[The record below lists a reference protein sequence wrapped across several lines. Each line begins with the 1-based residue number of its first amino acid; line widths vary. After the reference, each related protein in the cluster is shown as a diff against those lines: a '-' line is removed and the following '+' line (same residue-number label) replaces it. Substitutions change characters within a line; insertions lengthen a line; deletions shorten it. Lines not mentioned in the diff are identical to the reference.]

1 MNINYPDAFIKNI
14 LEKTH
19 TIAVVGASANKER
32 DSYKVMNNLIKNGYK
47 VFPVNPNETGNLILG
62 QECYSNIE
70 DIKTD
75 IDLVDIF
82 REKEAVMGIAKQA
95 IKIGAKFLWMQEGI
109 IHDEAAS
116 LVESAG
122 IKVIMNRCIK
132 KELSK
137 PMQDAIVNGNKHS
150 KVIFNTKRKMTKK
163 HLMKYF
169 LTQKQTI
176 HFFPNTMFLL
186 WHNMTTINLEQMV
199 IEKY

>member
-1 MNINYPDAFIKNI
+1 MNIDYPDTYIKNI
-14 LEKTH
+14 LEKTY
-19 TIAVVGASANKER
+19 TIAIVGASGNKER

-62 QECYSNIE
+62 QECYSDIE

-109 IHDEAAS
+109 VNNEAAS
-116 LVESAG
+116 LAESAG
-122 IKVIMNRCIK
+122 IKVIMNRCTK

-137 PMQDAIVNGNKHS
+137 PYWTNKI
-150 KVIFNTKRKMTKK
+150 K
-163 HLMKYF
+163 
-169 LTQKQTI
+169 
-176 HFFPNTMFLL
+176 
-186 WHNMTTINLEQMV
+186 
-199 IEKY
+199 

>member
-1 MNINYPDAFIKNI
+1 MKIDYPDAYIKNI
-14 LEKTH
+14 LEKTR

-32 DSYKVMNNLIKNGYK
+32 DSYKVMSNLIKNGYK
-47 VFPVNPNETGNLILG
+47 VFPVNPNEIGNLILG
-62 QECYSNIE
+62 QECYSDIE
-70 DIKTD
+70 DIKKH

-82 REKEAVMGIAKQA
+82 REKKAVMGIAKQA

-137 PMQDAIVNGNKHS
+137 PYWTNKI
-150 KVIFNTKRKMTKK
+150 K
-163 HLMKYF
+163 
-169 LTQKQTI
+169 
-176 HFFPNTMFLL
+176 
-186 WHNMTTINLEQMV
+186 
-199 IEKY
+199 

>member
-1 MNINYPDAFIKNI
+1 MKINYPDAYIKNI

-32 DSYKVMNNLIKNGYK
+32 DSYKVMNNLIKKGYK

-62 QECYSNIE
+62 QECYSDIE

-109 IHDEAAS
+109 VNNEAAS
-116 LVESAG
+116 LAESAG
-122 IKVIMNRCIK
+122 IKVIMNRCTK

-137 PMQDAIVNGNKHS
+137 PYWTNKI
-150 KVIFNTKRKMTKK
+150 K
-163 HLMKYF
+163 
-169 LTQKQTI
+169 
-176 HFFPNTMFLL
+176 
-186 WHNMTTINLEQMV
+186 
-199 IEKY
+199 

>member
-32 DSYKVMNNLIKNGYK
+32 DSYKVMNNLIKNGFK

-109 IHDEAAS
+109 VNNEAAS
-116 LVESAG
+116 LAESAG
-122 IKVIMNRCIK
+122 IKVIMNRCTK

-137 PMQDAIVNGNKHS
+137 PYWTNKI
-150 KVIFNTKRKMTKK
+150 K
-163 HLMKYF
+163 
-169 LTQKQTI
+169 
-176 HFFPNTMFLL
+176 
-186 WHNMTTINLEQMV
+186 
-199 IEKY
+199 

>member
-47 VFPVNPNETGNLILG
+47 VFPVNPNEIGNLILG
-62 QECYSNIE
+62 QECYSDIE
-70 DIKTD
+70 DIKKH

-82 REKEAVMGIAKQA
+82 REKKAVMGIAKQA

-109 IHDEAAS
+109 VNNEAAS
-116 LVESAG
+116 LAESAG
-122 IKVIMNRCIK
+122 IKVIMNRCTK

-137 PMQDAIVNGNKHS
+137 PYWTNKI
-150 KVIFNTKRKMTKK
+150 K
-163 HLMKYF
+163 
-169 LTQKQTI
+169 
-176 HFFPNTMFLL
+176 
-186 WHNMTTINLEQMV
+186 
-199 IEKY
+199 

>member
-1 MNINYPDAFIKNI
+1 MKINYPDAYIKNI

-32 DSYKVMNNLIKNGYK
+32 DSYKVMNNLIKKGYK
-47 VFPVNPNETGNLILG
+47 VFPVNPNEIGNLILG
-62 QECYSNIE
+62 QECYSDIE
-70 DIKTD
+70 DIKKH

-82 REKEAVMGIAKQA
+82 REKKAVMGIAKQA

-137 PMQDAIVNGNKHS
+137 PYWTNKI
-150 KVIFNTKRKMTKK
+150 K
-163 HLMKYF
+163 
-169 LTQKQTI
+169 
-176 HFFPNTMFLL
+176 
-186 WHNMTTINLEQMV
+186 
-199 IEKY
+199 

>member
-82 REKEAVMGIAKQA
+82 RKKEAVMGIAKQA

-109 IHDEAAS
+109 VNNEAAS
-116 LVESAG
+116 LAESAG
-122 IKVIMNRCIK
+122 IKVIMNRCTK

-137 PMQDAIVNGNKHS
+137 PYWTNKI
-150 KVIFNTKRKMTKK
+150 K
-163 HLMKYF
+163 
-169 LTQKQTI
+169 
-176 HFFPNTMFLL
+176 
-186 WHNMTTINLEQMV
+186 
-199 IEKY
+199 

>member
-1 MNINYPDAFIKNI
+1 MKINYPDAYIKNI

-32 DSYKVMNNLIKNGYK
+32 DSYKVMNNLIKKGYK

-62 QECYSNIE
+62 QECYSDIE

-109 IHDEAAS
+109 INNEAAS
-116 LVESAG
+116 LAESAG
-122 IKVIMNRCIK
+122 IKVIMNRCTK

-137 PMQDAIVNGNKHS
+137 PYWTNKI
-150 KVIFNTKRKMTKK
+150 K
-163 HLMKYF
+163 
-169 LTQKQTI
+169 
-176 HFFPNTMFLL
+176 
-186 WHNMTTINLEQMV
+186 
-199 IEKY
+199 

>member
-1 MNINYPDAFIKNI
+1 MKIDYPDAHIKNI
-14 LEKTH
+14 LEKTR

-32 DSYKVMNNLIKNGYK
+32 DSYKVMSNLIKNGYK

-62 QECYSNIE
+62 QECYSDIE
-70 DIKTD
+70 DIKRH
-75 IDLVDIF
+75 IDLIDIF
-82 REKEAVMGIAKQA
+82 REKKAVMGIAKQA

-137 PMQDAIVNGNKHS
+137 PYWTNKI
-150 KVIFNTKRKMTKK
+150 K
-163 HLMKYF
+163 
-169 LTQKQTI
+169 
-176 HFFPNTMFLL
+176 
-186 WHNMTTINLEQMV
+186 
-199 IEKY
+199 

>member
-1 MNINYPDAFIKNI
+1 MKIDYPDAHIKNI
-14 LEKTH
+14 LEKTR

-32 DSYKVMNNLIKNGYK
+32 DSYKVMSNLIKNGYK

-62 QECYSNIE
+62 QECYSDIE

-109 IHDEAAS
+109 VNNEAAS
-116 LVESAG
+116 LAESAG
-122 IKVIMNRCIK
+122 IKVIMNRCTK

-137 PMQDAIVNGNKHS
+137 PYWTNKI
-150 KVIFNTKRKMTKK
+150 K
-163 HLMKYF
+163 
-169 LTQKQTI
+169 
-176 HFFPNTMFLL
+176 
-186 WHNMTTINLEQMV
+186 
-199 IEKY
+199 